1 MRILIAT
8 DAWRPQVNGVV
19 STLER
24 MTQAA
29 LEFGAELE
37 FLTPQG
43 MWTAPLPSYPE
54 IRLALPN
61 LWLIGR
67 QIAYDEKKKAHGFD
81 PGRIIFMV
89 NFMTTIFQG
98 YP

>member
-24 MTQAA
+24 MSRAA
-29 LEFGAELE
+29 ANWAPTFD

-43 MWTAPLPSYPE
+43 MWSAPLPSYPE
-54 IRLALPN
+54 IRVALPS
-61 LWLIGR
+61 WRKIR
-67 QIAYDEKKKAHGFD
+67 PAHRG
-81 PGRIIFMV
+81 M
-89 NFMTTIFQG
+89 
-98 YP
+98 